1 MNLGQGIRA
10 VAALLLLLPASLQ
23 ITACDRRPARTAEGE
38 GRKITLAVTPWPG
51 SAAVYIAQE
60 KGYFREEGLEAT
72 LRSYPSGHQGLE
84 AVLSGKADLAT
95 VGDTPIARA
104 AVEGR
109 QFSVVATISE
119 VERGVL
125 IVARRDR
132 GIMTSD
138 DLRGKKIGRVAGTTA
153 DFFLDTYLKTSYL
166 HPRDVRIVDLDPGDV
181 VQALLEGE
189 VDAVSTWPPYTTT
202 LEDKL
207 GGDVAVL
214 HEPGL
219 YNMTWNIIAA
229 KDLARRDP
237 DAIRWFLRAV
247 LRANRLIVDRP
258 AEARSITA
266 ANCGM
271 DMGTVE
277 REWDNFDFDTHLD
290 ETLLLTLEDE
300 ARWMIGKEGG
310 RGNRT
315 PNFADHMDTKGL
327 MAVDPQSVRLFG
339 D

>member
-1 MNLGQGIRA
+1 MNLRQGIRA
-10 VAALLLLLPASLQ
+10 VAGLLLILPASLQ
-23 ITACDRRPARTAEGE
+23 VAGCDRLPARTAEGE
-38 GRKITLAVTPWPG
+38 GRKIALAVTPWPG

-60 KGYFREEGLEAT
+60 KGYFREEGLEAI

-84 AVLSGKADLAT
+84 AVLSGKADFAT

-104 AVEGR
+104 AIDGR
-109 QFSVVATISE
+109 QFSVIATISE

-125 IVARRDR
+125 IVARKDR

-153 DFFLDTYLKTSYL
+153 DFFLDIYLKTSYL

-189 VDAVSTWPPYTTT
+189 VDAVSTWPPHTTT
-202 LEDKL
+202 LKDR
-207 GGDVAVL
+207 GDVAVL

-219 YNMTWNIIAA
+219 YNMTWNLIAA

-237 DAIRWFLRAV
+237 DAIRRFLRAV

-271 DMGTVE
+271 DIGTVE
-277 REWDNFDFDTHLD
+277 REWGNFDFVTHLD

-300 ARWMIGKEGG
+300 ARWMIGKQAG
-310 RGNRT
+310 RGNKT
-315 PNFADHMDTKGL
+315 PNFADHVDTKGL